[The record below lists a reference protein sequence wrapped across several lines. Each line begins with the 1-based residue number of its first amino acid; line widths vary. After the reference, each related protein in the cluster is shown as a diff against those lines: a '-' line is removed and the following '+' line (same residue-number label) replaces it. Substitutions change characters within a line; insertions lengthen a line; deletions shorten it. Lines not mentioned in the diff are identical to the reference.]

1 MPVTQFHTQNRP
13 KQIFQTCISTA
24 PAHSLVRSLRDTF
37 KRRSRRQGE
46 RAVSGDAM
54 FTRLDGRRTGNIF
67 TATPAIDHGHRTR
80 AVVGPWRPLWPSDES
95 ACSKTDQKETP
106 RRNGVS
112 RGHPHDC
119 RGRDFLRNQVAVKWP
134 WQLNISDRLKKDWK
148 IRAILTTQQEA
159 ATILSKMAKRK
170 RADDIW

>member
-24 PAHSLVRSLRDTF
+24 PAHSLVRLCVTLLKDARDV
-37 KRRSRRQGE
+37 R
-46 RAVSGDAM
+46 VSGRCPV
-54 FTRLDGRRTGNIF
+54 TPCLLRLDGRRICNIF

-134 WQLNISDRLKKDWK
+134 WQLNISDRLKRDWN
-148 IRAILTTQQEA
+148 IRAVLATQQEA
-159 ATILSKMAKRK
+159 AKILSKMAKRK